1 MTKTMYLMMARTMM
15 KTRSSSSNREI
26 VDTLAHLHGPEGEEA
41 DSNDAQ
47 HDGSPRNVVV
57 PGGGVVQPYIGII
70 VVKEDLIHVHLKT
83 DLPSFLLLFLVFIL
97 LIISF
102 TFLLLFIFIIC
113 IILFL
118 LLFLFSYRNLLC
130 PVEHVEPQQVGH
142 VVNGL
147 LSVVKF

>member
-57 PGGGVVQPYIGII
+57 SGGGVVQPYIGII

-83 DLPSFLLLFLVFIL
+83 DLPSFLLLL
-97 LIISF
+97 
-102 TFLLLFIFIIC
+102 IFIIC